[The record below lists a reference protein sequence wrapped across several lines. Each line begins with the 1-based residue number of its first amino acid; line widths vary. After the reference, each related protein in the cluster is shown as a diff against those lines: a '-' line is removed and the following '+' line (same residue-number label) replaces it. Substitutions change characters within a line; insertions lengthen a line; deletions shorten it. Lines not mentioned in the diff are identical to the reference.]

1 MAFVS
6 QRKGRRM
13 GHRQYFDQHAEK
25 WDTYKKPDEV
35 KLKRVIESA
44 SIEEGS
50 RVLDIGTGTGILLPF
65 LVETVGWTGSV
76 VALDL
81 SFEML
86 KHARAKNIGGNIA
99 YVQADAGQLPFKGS
113 KFDRVICFAC
123 FPHFTEKAS
132 ALAEIA
138 KTLTKD
144 GVLVIA
150 HAGGREKINAMHTSI
165 GGVLSH
171 DLIPENTEMQSLLK
185 QAGFQRVCIFDETD
199 FYLVLAEKWQS
210 MY

>member
-1 MAFVS
+1 
-6 QRKGRRM
+6 M

-44 SIEEGS
+44 SIKEDGK
-50 RVLDIGTGTGILLPF
+50 VLDIGTGTGILLPF
-65 LVETVGWTGSV
+65 LAETIGRTGSV

-86 KHARAKNIGGNIA
+86 KRARAKNVGKNIT
-99 YVQADAGQLPFKGS
+99 YVQADAGQLPFKNS
-113 KFDRVICFAC
+113 KFDRVVCFAC
-123 FPHFTEKAS
+123 FPHFTEKAR

-138 KTLTKD
+138 RTLAET
-144 GVLVIA
+144 GVLIIA
-150 HAGGREKINAMHTSI
+150 HAESREKINAMHTSI

-171 DLIPENTEMQSLLK
+171 DLIPENAEMRSLLK
-185 QAGFQRVCIFDETD
+185 QAGFQRIYIFDEAD
-199 FYLVLAEKWQS
+199 FYLVLAEKTCGGS
-210 MY
+210 